1 MVKKSI
7 SIFIIFF
14 FSLAK
19 LNAQGGSVL
28 ALKDKGVIIHSYV
41 SGSYMNIELSNHQWI
56 TAIVKK
62 VQSDSILLN
71 LYSLQPTTTVYGTW
85 GEDTL
90 KLGPLTIHFNEI
102 ISIAHERGHYT
113 SVFSNGT
120 FLKVAGPLYAGLNI
134 TNSLINKEPVFGS
147 RNISQIAGGIVAWFL
162 GDWQAKKN
170 PNYRPIG
177 KRFTLEVI

>member
-1 MVKKSI
+1 VKKI
-7 SIFIIFF
+7 FSIFILLIFVL
-14 FSLAK
+14 SK
-19 LNAQGGSVL
+19 LSAQGGSIL
-28 ALKDKGVIIHSYV
+28 ALKDRGVIIHSYV

-56 TAIVKK
+56 TAIVQK
-62 VQSDSILLN
+62 VQSDSIHLN

-102 ISIAHERGHYT
+102 ISVAFEKGHYT
-113 SVFSNGT
+113 SVFTNGT
-120 FLKVAGPLYAGLNI
+120 FLKVAGPLYSGLNI
-134 TNSLINKEPVFGS
+134 TNSIINKEPVFGS
-147 RNISQIAGGIVAWFL
+147 RNISQIAGGMIAWFL

-170 PNYRPIG
+170 PNFRPIG